1 MDVNQ
6 ATLTA
11 ARWAGYAQGASVS
24 NQNATAPAP
33 GENTS
38 ITNTQNPQTNS
49 APGSDTLTL
58 SVKTVFRQQ
67 ATLSLNFQ
75 QTADAGESDEAETTE
90 IESDDD
96 HDEHDEQ
103 RKQVA
108 GNLSASISQS
118 LLNVVSVTRQS
129 ALSVE
134 SPAEQTTEQPAND
147 EAALADA
154 GASTSVITLG
164 GVSASRN
171 LASSLQLT
179 TAEGDVVTVELSRS
193 QSQVAGNV
201 NTDNSALA
209 FVGASSSSQ
218 ISINIEGEL
227 NEKESKAIEHVIKRV
242 NQLAEKLFEGK
253 IGAAFGKLQSLDV
266 NTKQLSGIA
275 LNMSSSLSLTA
286 VSAYS
291 QVNAIATEAANAP
304 ATETVA
310 GVDANNSP
318 AIDSASASAAPVQ
331 AESAQ
336 AEAVQQPAA
345 EVATQA
351 VQEAGEVVNETA
363 DAEVFDNPFTEI
375 RKLFAAI
382 ADSFAA
388 MNQAIGE
395 QQNDFVKRLFND
407 VVDRVEADREDDHD
421 ADDAHDVENVA

>member
-11 ARWAGYAQGASVS
+11 ARWAGYAQGESNS
-24 NQNATAPAP
+24 NQNTVVQPPVETTGETNPPNPPA
-33 GENTS
+33 
-38 ITNTQNPQTNS
+38 NS
-49 APGSDTLTL
+49 TTGSDTLTL

-67 ATLSLNFQ
+67 ASLSLNLQ
-75 QTADAGESDEAETTE
+75 QATDAQESDEAEATE

-103 RKQVA
+103 RNQLA

-118 LLNVVSVTRQS
+118 LFNVVSVTRQT
-129 ALSVE
+129 ALPV
-134 SPAEQTTEQPAND
+134 EQTTEQPAND
-147 EAALADA
+147 EVALNDA
-154 GASTSVITLG
+154 GTSTSVTTFG
-164 GVSASRN
+164 GVSASRK

-179 TAEGDVVTVELSRS
+179 TAEGDVVTVQLSRS
-193 QSQVAGNV
+193 QSQAAGSV
-201 NTDNSALA
+201 NTDNNTLA
-209 FVGASSSSQ
+209 FAGASSSSQ

-242 NQLAEKLFEGK
+242 NKLAEKLFEGK

-291 QVNAIATEAANAP
+291 QVSAISDEPVSAP
-304 ATETVA
+304 ATETLA
-310 GVDANNSP
+310 GADVSSSP
-318 AIDSASASAAPVQ
+318 AIDSASTSTSPTQ
-331 AESAQ
+331 AEAAQ

-351 VQEAGEVVNETA
+351 VQEAGQLVNETA
-363 DAEVFDNPFTEI
+363 DTEVFDNPFTEI
-375 RKLFAAI
+375 RKLFTTI

-388 MNQAIGE
+388 MNQAISE
-395 QQNDFVKRLFND
+395 QQNDFIKRLFND

>member
-11 ARWAGYAQGASVS
+11 ARWAGYAQGANIS
-24 NQNATAPAP
+24 
-33 GENTS
+33 
-38 ITNTQNPQTNS
+38 TQNTAVQPPAETTGETNPPNPPANS
-49 APGSDTLTL
+49 TTGSDTLTL

-67 ATLSLNFQ
+67 ASLSLNLQ
-75 QTADAGESDEAETTE
+75 QTADAGESDEAEAAE

-103 RKQVA
+103 RNQLA
-108 GNLSASISQS
+108 GNLSASFSQS
-118 LLNVVSVTRQS
+118 LFNVVSVTRQS
-129 ALSVE
+129 AL
-134 SPAEQTTEQPAND
+134 PTEQPEND
-147 EAALADA
+147 AAALADA
-154 GASTSVITLG
+154 ETSVSVNTLG
-164 GVSASRN
+164 GVSASRE

-179 TAEGDVVTVELSRS
+179 TAEGDVVTVQLNRSRS
-193 QSQVAGNV
+193 QIAGSV
-201 NTDNSALA
+201 NTENNTLA
-209 FVGASSSSQ
+209 FAGASSSSQ
-218 ISINIEGEL
+218 ISISINGEL
-227 NEKESKAIEHVIKRV
+227 NEKESRAIEHVIKRV

-286 VSAYS
+286 VSAYN
-291 QVNAIATEAANAP
+291 QVGAIAAEPANAP

-310 GVDANNSP
+310 GVDVNSSP
-318 AIDSASASAAPVQ
+318 AIDSVSTSTSPTQ
-331 AESAQ
+331 AEATQ

-363 DAEVFDNPFTEI
+363 DAAVFDNPFTEI
-375 RKLFAAI
+375 RKLFSTI

-388 MNQAIGE
+388 MNQAISE
-395 QQNDFVKRLFND
+395 QQNDFIKRLFND
-407 VVDRVEADREDDHD
+407 VVDRVEADRKDDHD